1 MSAAAAA
8 RTSDAGHVAVATA
21 AGGAVVDWLLNV
33 AAGRDA
39 ALATLLCNTEG
50 AAAAAVLVRPHVLP
64 TLFVS
69 CAPTASSGGGNT
81 APTKTR

>member
-1 MSAAAAA
+1 
-8 RTSDAGHVAVATA
+8 
-21 AGGAVVDWLLNV
+21 VVDWLLNV

-50 AAAAAVLVRPHVLP
+50 AAAAAVLVRPHVLA

-69 CAPTASSGGGNT
+69 CAATASSGGGNT